1 METHMNGKPFSLS
14 VKMIVRNESGCC
26 LLLKRSLSSK
36 GNTGKWEFPGGK
48 TESGETFTEALLR
61 EVKEET
67 GLTIS
72 LERVAGA
79 AESELPTRKVAYLIM
94 EGRWVSGEVHL
105 SNEHDAFAWV
115 SPEDV
120 LKMEFSDQFQE
131 FIQRYFKKP

>member
-1 METHMNGKPFSLS
+1 MNLKPFSLS

-36 GNTGKWEFPGGK
+36 GNPGKWEFPGGK
-48 TESGETFTEALLR
+48 AEPGETFDETLMR

-79 AESELPTRKVAYLIM
+79 AESELPARKVAYLIM
-94 EGRWVSGEVHL
+94 EGYRISGEVLL
-105 SNEHDAFAWV
+105 SSEHDAFVWV
-115 SPEDV
+115 SPDDV
-120 LKMEFSDQFQE
+120 LKMEFSDQFHE
-131 FIQRYFKKP
+131 FIQGYFKKP